1 MGADEKRRGGP
12 DRLERVLR
20 LLDEELRARLAHHP
34 QGHLLA
40 GGREEL
46 DLGLSLPPGA
56 SAGRLAEEAE
66 RLDAEIARALEGALA
81 HRAAFRPGRVF
92 CLRCGGADCEH
103 SLPAGPREVF
113 SGYGPSGLP
122 RFLDLGQLLLERG
135 DPRVDR
141 LFGDPATLLAHT
153 VPGPELVHDLIEAFE
168 DRATGF
174 RVHGQVTAGW
184 YRVPDPETRRPAT
197 LALTLQTVSTKP
209 EGRRRRFALN
219 VVGRGPDG
227 QPLEQLFDRMGDL
240 PWLEAVRWAQGELD
254 RLSRGRRARKGKGAV
269 HAEEPPERRLRGILD
284 GLARRI
290 ERPRRADQRRTRHA
304 RTRHAEGDRPT
315 AQALADLARAGGEQL
330 LVDTR
335 RETLVVLGAKGRAH
349 LFSPGGK
356 HVTSIRFEPGAIERR
371 RDRRRWRPASPDEIE
386 ALRAAVRGR
395 SGGELFQPSSPRE

>member
-1 MGADEKRRGGP
+1 MSAEQDRRNG
-12 DRLERVLR
+12 RQRIERALR
-20 LLDEELRARLAHHP
+20 LLDEELRERLARHP

-40 GGREEL
+40 GAREEL
-46 DLGLSLPPGA
+46 DLGLALPPNA
-56 SAGRLAEEAE
+56 SAARLAEEAE
-66 RLDAEIARALEGALA
+66 RLDAEIGRALEGALA

-92 CLRCGGADCEH
+92 CLRCGGAGCEH
-103 SLPAGPREVF
+103 ALPGGPREVF
-113 SGYGPSGLP
+113 AGYGPSGLP

-141 LFGDPATLLAHT
+141 LFGDPTTLLAHT
-153 VPGPELVHDLIEAFE
+153 VPGADLVRDLLEAFE

-184 YRVPDPETRRPAT
+184 YRVPDPQTGRPAT
-197 LALTLQTVSTKP
+197 LAVTLQAVSTELP
-209 EGRRRRFALN
+209 SNHGRARRRRFGLN
-219 VVGRGPDG
+219 VLGRGPDG
-227 QPLEQLFDRMGDL
+227 QPLEHLFDRMGDL

-254 RLSRGRRARKGKGAV
+254 RLGHRRGGSARAGDESPDRRI
-269 HAEEPPERRLRGILD
+269 RGILD

-290 ERPRRADQRRTRHA
+290 EKPRRADERRTRHA

-315 AQALADLARAGGEQL
+315 AQALADLAKAGGEQL

-371 RDRRRWRPASPDEIE
+371 RDRRRWRPASADEIE
-386 ALRAAVRGR
+386 ALRAAVRAEPA
-395 SGGELFQPSSPRE
+395 S

>member
-1 MGADEKRRGGP
+1 MSAQKDPRSGR
-12 DRLERVLR
+12 ERIERALR
-20 LLDEELRARLAHHP
+20 LLDEELRERLARHP

-46 DLGLSLPPGA
+46 DLGLAMPPNA
-56 SAGRLAEEAE
+56 SAGRLAEEVE

-81 HRAAFRPGRVF
+81 HRAAFRPGRIF
-92 CLRCGGADCEH
+92 CLRCGDAGCEH
-103 SLPAGPREVF
+103 SLPGGPREVF
-113 SGYGPSGLP
+113 AGYGPSGLP

-141 LFGDPATLLAHT
+141 LFGSPATLLAHT
-153 VPGPELVHDLIEAFE
+153 VPGPDLVRDLLAAFE

-184 YRVPDPETRRPAT
+184 YRVPDPQTGRPAT
-197 LALTLQTVSTKP
+197 LAVTLQAVSTEAP
-209 EGRRRRFALN
+209 SNRGRARRRRYGLN
-219 VVGRGPDG
+219 VLGRGPDG
-227 QPLEQLFDRMGDL
+227 QPLEHLFDRMGDL

-254 RLSRGRRARKGKGAV
+254 RLGRRPSGNDRPRSAR
-269 HAEEPPERRLRGILD
+269 ETDEPPERRIRGILD

-290 ERPRRADQRRTRHA
+290 EKPRRAEERRTRHA
-304 RTRHAEGDRPT
+304 RNRHAEGDRPT

-371 RDRRRWRPASPDEIE
+371 RDRRRWRPASSDEIE
-386 ALRAAVRGR
+386 ALRAAVRAEPA
-395 SGGELFQPSSPRE
+395 S